1 MIPEHA
7 LLLVGSGKASGTSTS
22 EALGRYLLDRLA
34 ESGIATTVLNVNR
47 TRRQSEDERLM
58 STLATADLFI
68 VATPLYVDSLP
79 YLLTRQLEVLCA
91 ARSGASPDLKV
102 GPTCTSTCA
111 SPDLKVGPM
120 CTNAPCTR
128 AHERPCRMLA
138 LVNCGFPEAAQCQ
151 TAIAILRAFARRA
164 RFEWAGG
171 LACGEGG
178 AIDGRRIETIG
189 AIGRGV
195 RTALEITAG
204 ALAIGEAV
212 PQRAVDL
219 LARPMMPRTV
229 YVLMANRG
237 WRRQAAHSHVKDRLA
252 DRPYDREGT
261 GRR

>member
-1 MIPEHA
+1 MMPEHA

-34 ESGIATTVLNVNR
+34 DSGMATSVLNVNR
-47 TRRQSEDERLM
+47 TRRQTEDERLLGV
-58 STLATADLFI
+58 LATADLFV

-79 YLLTRQLEVLCA
+79 YLLTRQLEVVCA
-91 ARSGASPDLKV
+91 ARTG
-102 GPTCTSTCA
+102 TS
-111 SPDLKVGPM
+111 
-120 CTNAPCTR
+120 
-128 AHERPCRMLA
+128 AHETRLCRMVA

-171 LACGEGG
+171 LALGEGG
-178 AIDGRRIETIG
+178 AVDGRRIEALG
-189 AIGRGV
+189 AMGRGV

-219 LARPMMPRTV
+219 LARPMMPRSV

-261 GRR
+261 GHR